1 MKKVFIA
8 TTLALSLT
16 SCAEITDG
24 LRDISQGTFVK
35 NRMPNPFK
43 QGSSFYDSLVNLSQ
57 GKITESTAKMETSD
71 YMVFKS
77 LNSQTLIQANE
88 VTYDYDQVELLTTE
102 LKRHNIVVKE
112 SNAGKKCESPTSNK
126 NNYLSQTHEFI
137 FNGKK
142 MYILTSGSMCGSCLH
157 NPVVITRSLPCKV
170 LDSISFK

>member
-8 TTLALSLT
+8 TALALSLT

-157 NPVVITRSLPCKV
+157 NPVVITRSSPCKV